1 MVRLQSRSNDAA
13 EVSKLPPESPVD
25 IVTTKGNG
33 VGKTVPRSVVVGKS
47 GEPIPIETGLLS
59 VLGADERKRIRDT
72 ELSPFRMICSLRIKA
87 PWGEFVGTGWFAGP
101 RTVVTAGHCV
111 FDSQQ
116 MGGWAKTI
124 EVTPGHDGDE
134 EPELGPY
141 TATRF
146 SSVDTWLESRDP
158 DFDIGAIHLDELVGN
173 ATGWFGI
180 GALTDGE
187 LTNSYVNVSGYP
199 AMPGGGRQQWWAKN
213 RVRAVTP
220 RRIFY
225 DVDTSGGQSGGPVY
239 RYETEGGEPQVIGI
253 HAYGIGGT
261 PAAINLEVNSA
272 PRMIP
277 EVVEQIRAWIADDTD
292 KDAGATASMA

>member
-1 MVRLQSRSNDAA
+1 MVRLQSRSNGAA
-13 EVSKLPPESPVD
+13 EAEQLPPESPKSVM
-25 IVTTKGNG
+25 TTEGRS
-33 VGKTVPRSVVVGKS
+33 VGKTAPRSIVVGKS
-47 GEPIPIETGLLS
+47 GEPIPTGTGLLS
-59 VLGADERKRIRDT
+59 VIGADERKRIRDT
-72 ELSPFRMICSLRIKA
+72 ELSPFRMICSLRITA

-101 RTVVTAGHCV
+101 RTIVTAGHCV
-111 FDSQQ
+111 FDRQQ

-124 EVTPGHDGDE
+124 EVTPGRDGDE

-141 TATRF
+141 IAKRF

-158 DFDIGAIHLDELVGN
+158 DFDIGAIHLEEPAGDK
-173 ATGWFGI
+173 AGWFGI
-180 GALTDGE
+180 GALSDDE
-187 LTNSYVNVSGYP
+187 LTNSYINVSGYP

-225 DVDTSGGQSGGPVY
+225 DVDTSGGQSGAPVY
-239 RYETEGGEPQVIGI
+239 RYEAEGGEPQVIGI

-277 EVVEQIRAWIADDTD
+277 EVVEQIQAWIAEDAHE
-292 KDAGATASMA
+292 DAGVTAIVA